1 MPRFFMT
8 YDDVMTELMLAG
20 LRQREARRCLVKGKE
35 MIPPHPHDMHSHR
48 RWLPSVVVTYCEGL
62 KQNQS
67 AYASKRCLC
76 HSGTTYCQWL
86 TRQESAA

>member
-35 MIPPHPHDMHSHR
+35 MIPPHPHQMHTQR
-48 RWLPSVVVTYCEGL
+48 RWLRAVVVTYCEGL
-62 KQNQS
+62 
-67 AYASKRCLC
+67 
-76 HSGTTYCQWL
+76 